1 MSLVLGKRINNQS
14 AKLHSN
20 INNKVF
26 DIDNLNDLEQAI
38 FELENN
44 GDALIL
50 SAESDSLHVWVVT
63 VMDLLNKYGFNEVQI
78 RTIEK

>member
-1 MSLVLGKRINNQS
+1 M
-14 AKLHSN
+14 A
-20 INNKVF
+20 
-26 DIDNLNDLEQAI
+26 A
-38 FELENN
+38 NN
-44 GDALIL
+44 GDVLIL